1 MHSIVKN
8 LGRWLTKSQ
17 SLYVIVGCAVW
28 LAACQPP
35 PAEVP
40 TPPPIQKES
49 PATAEPV
56 ATAEVDSDAA
66 PKSNL
71 AGSLILIDESAYPNH
86 KIVRYDLEAQVEET
100 VFFAPENSWIYQMDV
115 TRDGTQV
122 ALSYASPP
130 VEDEVELAD
139 REPYD
144 RNGIY
149 LAEISPDGLMGKP
162 ELLFGNTAANEFVFN
177 PAWTADGKSIFYVS
191 YKRIFPEDVLETWEP
206 TLDVAL
212 MRYDLETAEHH
223 LISQDGIW
231 PRVSPDGTQLVY
243 IQVDPISSL
252 RAVNVSDLDGGNVI
266 ELIPLN
272 RFFDI
277 DSPHFS
283 ADGQHIYF
291 GAVPHST
298 KVERNLWEVIFG
310 IQVASAHVDH
320 NLPSDWWRI
329 PLSGGEAEKVTDVK
343 RIISYGSFDSAGEH
357 LFYATKNGIFSMDPN
372 GEFDQRIPL
381 QNASRYFIW
390 TP

>member
-1 MHSIVKN
+1 MRSILIN
-8 LGRWLTKSQ
+8 LGRWLINDL
-17 SLYVIVGCAVW
+17 SLCVIIGCSVW

-40 TPPPIQKES
+40 TPPPVQKES
-49 PATAEPV
+49 LAVAEPTP
-56 ATAEVDSDAA
+56 TAGIDVSPDSE
-66 PKSNL
+66 PTL
-71 AGSLILIDESAYPNH
+71 AGSLILIDESAHPNH
-86 KIVRYDLEAQVEET
+86 KVVHYDLETQTSET
-100 VFFAPENSWIYQMDV
+100 LFAVPENGWVYQMDV

-122 ALSYASPP
+122 ALSYSSPP
-130 VEDEVELAD
+130 AEED

-144 RNGIY
+144 RNGIF
-149 LAEISPDGLMGKP
+149 LASIGPDGLMSEP

-191 YKRIFPEDVLETWEP
+191 YKRIVPEDVLETWEP
-206 TLDVAL
+206 TLEVDL

-223 LISQDGIW
+223 LIAEDGIW
-231 PRVSPDGTQLVY
+231 PRLSPDGSQLVF
-243 IQVDPISSL
+243 IQVDPITSM
-252 RAVNVSDLDGGNVI
+252 RAVHTSDLNGEGVT
-266 ELIPLN
+266 ELIMFN

-283 ADGQHIYF
+283 ADGEHIYF

-298 KVERNLWEVIFG
+298 KVDRKLWEVVLG

-329 PLSGGEAEKVTDVK
+329 PVDGGEAEKVTDVK
-343 RIISYGSFDSAGEH
+343 RIISYGSFDVTGET
-357 LFYATKNGIFSMDPN
+357 LFYATQNGIFGMDLN
-372 GEFDQRIPL
+372 GASDQWIPV
-381 QNASRYFIW
+381 QSSSRYFVW